1 MIKKRFVLFLVLL
14 LTVTA
19 VFSAGPAAFAQTGSD
34 LVITGVID
42 GPLSG
47 GVPKAIEL
55 YVLNDI
61 ADLSAYGLGSAN
73 NGGGSDGQEFTFPAD
88 SATTGSYIYVASET
102 TGFTNFFGFA
112 PDYTSSA
119 ASINGDDAIELF
131 QSGAVVDVFGDINT
145 DGTGQP
151 WEYMDGWAYRVDG
164 TGPDGS
170 TFVLT
175 NWTFSGPNA
184 LDGETSNATATT
196 PFPIGTYTAGSTAV
210 TPVINEFVFN
220 HTGTDTNEFVEVKGE
235 ADTDYASLTILEI
248 EGDSSGA
255 GTIDGV
261 FPVGTTNADGYWT
274 TGFLNNQI
282 ENGTVTLLL
291 VEGFSGA
298 AGDDLDTDNDG
309 TLDSTPW
316 TSIVDDVA
324 VTDGGGSDQTYAAV
338 TLAGGF
344 DGVPYTP
351 GGASRIPDG
360 VDTDTAADWMRNDY
374 HGAGLPGFS
383 GTPEEGEAFNTPD
396 AMNEAVPP
404 PPPGGF
410 CGDPATLISAVQG
423 NGFSSPEVGNT
434 VIIEGVVVGD
444 FQNNG
449 MPDNGDLRGFFVQEE
464 DADADGDPAT
474 SEGIFVYDS
483 GGAVDVANGNVVRV
497 QGDVSEYYGMTQIS
511 ASTVTVCDGT
521 ATATPAAVTLP
532 VAGNADLESVEGM
545 GVVFPQ
551 ELVIA
556 EYYNFDRYGEIVLAA
571 PDGVTNRP
579 FQPTAVFEPG
589 SPEAAALQ
597 DLNDRSR
604 ITLDDGRTSQ
614 NPDPALHPNGGIFD
628 LTNTFRGGDIV
639 EDVTGVLNYSFGS
652 YKIQPT
658 EGADYTPVNP
668 RTAQPDDVGGSLQ
681 VATFNVL
688 NYFTTLDD
696 SGPICG
702 PSGNLGC
709 RGADNAEE
717 FTRQRTKIIAA
728 ISAIDADVVGL
739 MEIENND
746 AAIQDL
752 VAGLNDAMGAGT
764 YAYIDTGA
772 IGTDAIK
779 VAFIYKP
786 ASVTPLGSYAVL
798 DDPSFTDPNNLG
810 SPKNRPALAQ
820 TFLENSSGGVFTAV
834 VNHLKSKGSS
844 CGAGDDDAEQGNCN
858 LTRTL
863 AAQAL
868 VDWLA
873 TDPTNSN
880 DFDFLI
886 IGDLNSYDKED
897 PIDAFAAGADD
908 IAGTGDDFTDLL
920 QQFVG
925 EYAYTYVFSGQF
937 GYLDYG
943 MANQALLNQVTGATV
958 WHINADEP
966 DILDYDTTYKKAA
979 QDALYEPNAYRSS
992 DHDPVIVG
1000 LELSPYAL
1008 NADGCYV
1015 VALEGSP
1022 YTGPATEVTTHHRV
1036 FNGKWWLKQEGLPRT
1051 SCLEIHGTDGRDLL
1065 LGSRGDDT
1073 LFGYNGR
1080 DFLVGRAG
1088 DDTFTGGNGRDRFIG
1103 NRGYDTVLDYEPGVD
1118 RCSSIENGCD

>member
-1 MIKKRFVLFLVLL
+1 MNKNRLL
-14 LTVTA
+14 LMVGLLLAITA
-19 VFSAGPAAFAQTGSD
+19 VFSSGPAAFAQTGSD

-61 ADLSAYGLGSAN
+61 PDLSIYGLGSAN

-88 SATTGSYIYVASET
+88 AATAGSFIYVATES
-102 TGFTNFFGFA
+102 TGFSDFFGFA
-112 PDYTSSA
+112 PTYTNGSA
-119 ASINGDDAIELF
+119 PSINGDDAVELF

-145 DGTGQP
+145 DGTGQA
-151 WEYMDGWAYRVDG
+151 WEYQDGWAYRVDG

-170 TFVLT
+170 TFVLA

-184 LDGETSNATATT
+184 LDGETTNATAAV
-196 PFPIGTYTAGSTAV
+196 PFPIGTYMAGSTAV

-220 HTGTDTNEFVEVKGE
+220 HAGSDTNEFVEIKGE
-235 ADTDYASLTILEI
+235 ADTDYSALTLVEI
-248 EGDSSGA
+248 EGDSTGA
-255 GTIDGV
+255 GTVDGV
-261 FPVGTTNADGYWT
+261 WVVGSTDANGYWT
-274 TGFLNNQI
+274 TGFLSNEL
-282 ENGTVTLLL
+282 ENGTVSLLL
-291 VEGFSGA
+291 VDGFTGA
-298 AGDDLDTDNDG
+298 VGDDLDTDNDG
-309 TLDSTPW
+309 ILDSTPW
-316 TSIVDDVA
+316 TAVVDDIA
-324 VTDGGGSDQTYAAV
+324 VTDGGSSDHTYTSV
-338 TLAGGF
+338 TLASSF
-344 DGVPYTP
+344 DGGSFTV

-360 VDTDTAADWMRNDY
+360 IDTDTTGDWLRNDFS
-374 HGAGLPGFS
+374 GEGLPGFT
-383 GTPEEGEAFNTPD
+383 GTPEEGEAFNTPG

-423 NGFSSPEVGNT
+423 SGLDSPEVGNT
-434 VIIEGVVVGD
+434 VVIEGVVVGD

-449 MPDNGDLRGFFVQEE
+449 MPDNGDLNGFFVQEE

-474 SEGIFVYDS
+474 SEGIFVYDPGS
-483 GGAVDVANGNVVRV
+483 FIDVMNGDVVRV
-497 QGDVSEYYGMTQIS
+497 QGSVSEFFGMTQI
-511 ASTVTVCDGT
+511 TVSNVLLCDGT
-521 ATATPAAVTLP
+521 ATATPATVNLP
-532 VAGNADLESVEGM
+532 VTSTDDLEAFEGM

-551 ELVIA
+551 PLVIA
-556 EYYNFDRYGEIVLAA
+556 EYFNFDRFGEIVLAA
-571 PDGVTNRP
+571 PDGVTDRP

-589 SPEAAALQ
+589 SPEAAALA
-597 DLNDRSR
+597 DLNSRSR

-639 EDVTGVLNYSFGS
+639 QNAAGVLNYSFGL
-652 YKIQPT
+652 YRIQPT
-658 EGADYTPVNP
+658 VGADYTPVNSRP
-668 RTAQPDDVGGSLQ
+668 AQPDNVGGSLQ

-702 PSGNLGC
+702 PTGDLGC

-717 FTRQRTKIIAA
+717 FVRQRTKIIAA
-728 ISAIDADVVGL
+728 ISAIDADIVGL

-752 VAGLNDAMGAGT
+752 VTGLNDTMGAGT

-779 VAFIYKP
+779 VALIYKP
-786 ASVTPLGSYAVL
+786 ASVTPVGSYAAL

-820 TFLENSSGGVFTAV
+820 TFQDNSSGGVVTVV

-844 CGAGDDDAEQGNCN
+844 CGAGDDDPEQGNCN

-863 AAQAL
+863 AAQVL
-868 VDWLA
+868 TDWLA
-873 TDPTNSN
+873 TDPTGSN
-880 DFDFLI
+880 DADFLI
-886 IGDLNSYDKED
+886 IGDLNAYDKED

-908 IAGTGDDFTDLL
+908 TPGTADDFTDLVN
-920 QQFVG
+920 QYVG
-925 EYAYTYVFSGQF
+925 EFAYTFVFSGQF
-937 GYLDYG
+937 GYLDYELASQPLG
-943 MANQALLNQVTGATV
+943 HQVTGATV

-966 DILDYDTTYKKAA
+966 DILDYDTSFKKDA

-992 DHDPVIVG
+992 DHDPVIIG
-1000 LELSPYAL
+1000 LDLSPYAL
-1008 NADGCYV
+1008 NADGCFV
-1015 VALEGSP
+1015 LAVEGSP
-1022 YTGPATEVTTHHRV
+1022 FTGPANWVTAHNKR
-1036 FNGKWWLKQEGLPRT
+1036 FDGKVWLVQEGLPIN
-1051 SCLEIHGTDGRDLL
+1051 SCLEIHGTNHSDILSGSSGDDVIFGYDGNDLL
-1065 LGSRGDDT
+1065 I
-1073 LFGYNGR
+1073 GR
-1080 DFLVGRAG
+1080 QG
-1088 DDTFTGGNGRDRFIG
+1088 DDTFTGGNGRDRMIG

-1118 RCSSIENGCD
+1118 RCSTIENGC